1 MLNSIW
7 KDYTLLGY
15 FMHNLLQPLSTSTI
29 LIYLTSNI
37 SHQKIFIAITA
48 QASASAMAL

>member
-1 MLNSIW
+1 MRTFLTYFVFLHYLEIINIMLNSIW

-37 SHQKIFIAITA
+37 
-48 QASASAMAL
+48 